1 MRVGDIIAD
10 VDFIIVVENVLIY
23 EVLFLNDTIILL
35 TWKLV
40 VSLKKNQFDMGEF
53 SIDIFEERLSGW
65 IDASI
70 LFLTGEK
77 C

>member
-1 MRVGDIIAD
+1 MNRARIEDIIAD
-10 VDFIIVVENVLIY
+10 IDFIIVVENVLIY

-53 SIDIFEERLSGW
+53 SIDIFEERLSG
-65 IDASI
+65 
-70 LFLTGEK
+70 
-77 C
+77 